1 MRFHKIG
8 GPGVAKDEALRPNC
22 EVMIEEREG

>member
-8 GPGVAKDEALRPNC
+8 GPGIAKDEALCPNC
-22 EVMIEEREG
+22 QGMIEEREG